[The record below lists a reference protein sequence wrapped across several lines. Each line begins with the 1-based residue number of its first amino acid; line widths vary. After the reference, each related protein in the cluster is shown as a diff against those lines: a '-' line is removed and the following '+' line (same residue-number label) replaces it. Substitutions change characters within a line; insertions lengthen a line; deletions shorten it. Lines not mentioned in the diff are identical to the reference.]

1 MLPLLFKKH
10 PNVALNLLVAGV
22 GFEPTTFGQRDFTR
36 SNLVFLNHYLVEQ
49 FRSGALST
57 NLNNC
62 NEGC

>member
-1 MLPLLFKKH
+1 MLPLTLLK
-10 PNVALNLLVAGV
+10 NIQMSLNLLVAGG
-22 GFEPTTFGQRDFTR
+22 GFEPTTFGQRDFIR

>member
-1 MLPLLFKKH
+1 MLPLTLLK
-10 PNVALNLLVAGV
+10 NIQMSLNLLVAGV
-22 GFEPTTFGQRDFTR
+22 GFEPTTFGQRDFIR